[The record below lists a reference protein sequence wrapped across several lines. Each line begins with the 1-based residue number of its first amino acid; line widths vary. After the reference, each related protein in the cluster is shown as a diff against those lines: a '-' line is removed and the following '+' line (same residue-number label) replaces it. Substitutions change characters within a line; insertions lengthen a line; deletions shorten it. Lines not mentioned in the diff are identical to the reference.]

1 MVYFCLSSSSQ
12 PSSRCIINV
21 ENPPSAHA
29 QRRHEDNDFHL
40 RCAPVIT
47 KSSAVFVSSAF
58 LSFWRLPQ
66 PRRPHRFSLM
76 AVFIFYTTGSLE
88 NGADLHPPCVSLW
101 PTAGDPVLILPASV
115 SHTLPWSWRRVPNL
129 HRVLTS
135 ISTVTGQV
143 LNCTQIRS
151 NRKPCCIFN

>member
-29 QRRHEDNDFHL
+29 QQRHEDNDFHL

-47 KSSAVFVSSAF
+47 KSSAVFVSGPAF
-58 LSFWRLPQ
+58 LPFRRLPQ
-66 PRRPHRFSLM
+66 PHRRHCFSLM

-88 NGADLHPPCVSLW
+88 NGADLHPPCIVIVAHSGR
-101 PTAGDPVLILPASV
+101 PGADPASGCE
-115 SHTLPWSWRRVPNL
+115 SHSPLELKMSATPSLCIHQHFNCHWTDTKVHSD
-129 HRVLTS
+129 
-135 ISTVTGQV
+135 QV
-143 LNCTQIRS
+143 Q
-151 NRKPCCIFN
+151 